1 MIMAFFRTPR
11 GNLVDALRV
20 QARVIRAL
28 MLRQALSRFGHDSLG
43 IFWIFAEPMLL
54 SIAVMLMWTLSGL
67 HKGHGVGIV
76 PFALASY
83 AMLTL
88 WRHMCSVSV
97 RALSAAS
104 SLLYHRN
111 VRLLDIL
118 VARAALES
126 FSGMASFVVAYLILN
141 LFGFIRTMEDPL
153 VMAGAWLLMTWFGWS
168 FGLVVAAITELMEPA
183 AHLVQPL
190 LYVTLPLTGAF
201 YMVAWL
207 PASAQEVVMW
217 SPLAHMFEM
226 FRGGLFGAHFAA
238 DWSVAYVTVWCFG
251 LIAIG
256 LPLLRVAQ
264 HRFSAH

>member
-1 MIMAFFRTPR
+1 MIRRFLYAPR
-11 GNLVDALRV
+11 GNLLHSFQV
-20 QARVIRAL
+20 QGRVIRAL

-43 IFWIFAEPMLL
+43 IFWIFAEPLLL
-54 SIAVMLMWTLSGL
+54 SGAVMLMWTLSGL
-67 HKGHGVGIV
+67 HKGHGVGII
-76 PFALASY
+76 PFVLASY
-83 AMLTL
+83 SMLTL

-97 RALSAAS
+97 RALSSAS

-118 VARAALES
+118 IARAALES

-141 LFGFIRTMEDPL
+141 LFGLIRAMEDPL

-183 AHLVQPL
+183 AHLVQPM
-190 LYVTLPLTGAF
+190 LYVTLPMTGAF

-207 PASAQEVVMW
+207 PASAQQVVMW
-217 SPLAHMFEM
+217 SPLVHLFEM
-226 FRGGLFGAHFAA
+226 FRGGLFGAHLAA
-238 DWSVAYVTVWCFG
+238 DWSIAYVAAWCFC
-251 LIAIG
+251 LMAIG
-256 LPLLRVAQ
+256 LPFLRVAQ